1 MPKICYIEKN
11 FSPRSLELIETANG
25 IIEKYQADGYDL
37 TLRQLYYQFVARD
50 IIPNKD
56 TEYKR
61 LGSIISDARLA
72 GLVDWMAITDRTRY
86 VRTVSHWDHP
96 AEIIESAAKSYAID
110 KWDGQ
115 QERCEVWIEK
125 DALIG
130 VIERTCRRL
139 DVPCFSC
146 RGYVSQSEMWQAAM
160 RLREWTKAGV
170 GVTIFHLGDH
180 DPSGIDMTR
189 DIEERVQLLA
199 GTDDIRVERI
209 ALNMDQIEKY
219 NPPPNPA
226 KITDSRSGSYI
237 AEYGRESWE
246 LDSLDPKVLDRTV
259 EKAVKTVMNQA
270 LWKGRLQAQEGGRE
284 MLNRASATWADVVD
298 FLNDRE

>member
-11 FSPRSLELIETANG
+11 FNQRSLELIDTANG
-25 IIEKYQADGYDL
+25 IIEEYEAEGYDL

-72 GLVDWMAITDRTRY
+72 GLVDWTAITDRTRY
-86 VRTVSHWDHP
+86 VRTCSHWDTP
-96 AEIIESAAKSYAID
+96 AEIIESAASSYAID

-130 VIERTCRRL
+130 VIERTCQRL

-146 RGYVSQSEMWQAAM
+146 RGYVSQSEMWVAAM
-160 RLREWTKAGV
+160 RLKRWTKRGV

-189 DIEERVQLLA
+189 DIQDRVQLLA
-199 GTDDIRVERI
+199 GTTDIRIERI
-209 ALNMDQIEKY
+209 ALNMDQIEEY
-219 NPPPNPA
+219 GPPPNPA
-226 KITDSRSGSYI
+226 KVTDSRAGTYI
-237 AEYGRESWE
+237 AEHGNESWE
-246 LDSLDPKVLDRTV
+246 LDSLDPKVLDSTV
-259 EKAVKTVMNQA
+259 EEAVGTVMNKA
-270 LWKGRLQAQEGGRE
+270 LWKGRQETQEAGRE
-284 MLNRASATWADVVD
+284 MLTRASRAWADVVD
-298 FLNDRE
+298 FLNQ